1 MEISSQYYPEYLNTK
16 VGEIPSTALTELID
30 EFASNAKF
38 YMSSDCDSATTFK
51 INSAAVDL
59 LKNRF
64 RFIPL
69 SLVAEAYTRG
79 SLGELGGTTRFT
91 VRNVYT
97 WLNSI
102 EEKNQRLYQET
113 QSKIDDQ
120 KRADNE
126 RHFRL
131 GQKRSALFAAA
142 FYWKISHCPMPDK
155 DYDRLSLDKIVEAI
169 EKGYTFN
176 ELTPA
181 MIL

>member
-1 MEISSQYYPEYLNTK
+1 MEIRSQYYCEYINTK
-16 VGEIPSTALTELID
+16 VGEIPSTPLTELID
-30 EFASNAKF
+30 ELASNAKF
-38 YMSSDCDSATTFK
+38 YMSSDADSMTTEK
-51 INSAAVDL
+51 INSASVDL

-69 SLVAEAYTRG
+69 YLIAEAYTRG

-97 WLNSI
+97 WLSNI

-126 RHFRL
+126 RHFRQ
-131 GQKRSALFAAA
+131 GQNRSSLFAAA
-142 FYWKISHCPMPDK
+142 FYWKVSNCPMPDK
-155 DYDRLSLDKIVEAI
+155 DYDRLTLDKIVEAF

-176 ELTPA
+176 ELTPS